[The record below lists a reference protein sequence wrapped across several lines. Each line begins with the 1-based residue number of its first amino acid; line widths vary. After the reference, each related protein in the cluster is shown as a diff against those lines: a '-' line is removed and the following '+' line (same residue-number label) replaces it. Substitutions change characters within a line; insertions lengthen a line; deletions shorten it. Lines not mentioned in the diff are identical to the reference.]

1 MARALKGEECQGAG
15 GFGGMGMRER
25 GRREEFFGT
34 FMGLP
39 VSTRVGKGEGSAVW
53 ASGEEAAE
61 RAK

>member
-1 MARALKGEECQGAG
+1 
-15 GFGGMGMRER
+15 MGMRER